1 MRVQSASSHR
11 YFGFETLR
19 WGMMPGNVNPGSLTL
34 STPWV
39 ADWRPQFVGTLLFL
53 RRRDQVL
60 LIHKKTGHGAGR
72 INAPGGKLD
81 PGEDVVSGAC
91 REVAEE
97 VGLRVVNAR
106 VGVEMR
112 FVERNGPQW
121 LGFALTASEFT
132 GELQETR
139 EAKPFWCRVQD
150 IPYGDM
156 WPDDS
161 IWLPRLLQ
169 EKPDVPLVANFLFD
183 NERLLEH
190 RFVECDSIWQS
201 F

>member
-1 MRVQSASSHR
+1 MRVQSALSYR

-19 WGMMPGNVNPGSLTL
+19 WDVMPGNVNPESLIL

-39 ADWRPQFVGTLLFL
+39 AKWRPQFIGTLLFL
-53 RRRDQVL
+53 RREDQVL

-81 PGEDVVSGAC
+81 PGEGVVAGAC

-97 VGLRVVNAR
+97 VGLRVVDAR
-106 VGVEMR
+106 VGIEMR

-121 LGFALTASEFT
+121 LGFALTATEFT

-150 IPYGDM
+150 IPYRDM
-156 WPDDS
+156 WPDDA

-169 EKPDVPLVANFLFD
+169 EEPGGPLVANFLFE
-183 NERLLEH
+183 NERLLEY